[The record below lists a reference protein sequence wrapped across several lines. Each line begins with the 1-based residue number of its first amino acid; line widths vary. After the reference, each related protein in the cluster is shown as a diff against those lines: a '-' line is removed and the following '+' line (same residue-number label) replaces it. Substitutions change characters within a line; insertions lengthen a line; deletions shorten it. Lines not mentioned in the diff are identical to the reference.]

1 MPVTDKRNTTGDT
14 AQSNESL
21 SNIEKILSERIT
33 DKNYDIISP
42 GSVKNIIKEKAN
54 ENKSPEELC
63 LILKVDGILNEISMS
78 IDRGF
83 HSLPDGKGRGIGIIK
98 QDK

>member
-1 MPVTDKRNTTGDT
+1 
-14 AQSNESL
+14 
-21 SNIEKILSERIT
+21 
-33 DKNYDIISP
+33 
-42 GSVKNIIKEKAN
+42 VKNIIKEKAN